1 MFRRGFTGDLLLN
14 YLAFA
19 WAALGGLL
27 FLFICAHY
35 LGMAG
40 LGVVSQAMA
49 LFVIAGQLAAGG
61 VQLSALQ
68 VAADP
73 LVPDLERRQ
82 RLWAAQVAALAWG
95 TLVAVAGFLA
105 ADTVA
110 WLADSPQLG
119 RAWQVTAPALAL
131 FAANKAAASALA
143 GLERLR
149 RFAAQM
155 ALRALLVAAFA
166 LLFAAGGAD
175 AVGVCAAFLCSEV
188 LLYAF
193 LLHQLRVVAGRPD
206 APQRAHVAD
215 HLRFGFRGMWSGLA
229 YEINL
234 RVDVLLVGVYLQDAA
249 VGLYALVA
257 QLAEGFFN
265 LLIVLRNQLNP
276 VLARALAPKDPE
288 ALLGLSRG
296 MVRFVVP
303 CAGIAAVIGVYLYA
317 PVVGWALPAQGYG
330 AGTALLAILLAGL
343 VANAWIMPLESILV
357 LAKKPGSYSW
367 LMLLVVVTNVTLNLL
382 LIPWLG
388 LIGAA
393 MATAISS
400 VLSGIYLLFVVRG
413 QLGFW
418 LLPVAHQSAR
428 VAPSRLPE
436 AHS

>member
-1 MFRRGFTGDLLLN
+1 MLRRGFTGDLLLN
-14 YLAFA
+14 YAAFA
-19 WAALGGLL
+19 CAALGGLL

-49 LFVIAGQLAAGG
+49 LFVIAGQFAAGG

-73 LVPDLERRQ
+73 SLQDLERRQ
-82 RLWAAQVAALAWG
+82 RLWAAQLAALGWG
-95 TLVAVAGFLA
+95 SLVAIAGFLA

-143 GLERLR
+143 GLDRLR

-155 ALRALLVAAFA
+155 ALRALLLAAFA

-175 AVGVCAAFLCSEV
+175 AAGVCAAFLCSEV

-193 LLHQLRVVAGRPD
+193 LLHQLRVVAGRPH
-206 APQRAHVAD
+206 APQRAHVSD

-276 VLARALAPKDPE
+276 VLARALAPMDLT
-288 ALLGLSRG
+288 AVLALSRG
-296 MVRFVVP
+296 LLRVVVP
-303 CAGIAAVIGVYLYA
+303 CAAVAAIVGVCLYA
-317 PVVGWALPAQGYG
+317 PVVGWALPAQGYES
-330 AGTALLAILLAGL
+330 GTPLLAILLAGL

-357 LAKKPGSYSW
+357 LARRPGSYSW
-367 LMLLVVVTNVTLNLL
+367 VMLLVVVTNASANLL
-382 LIPWLG
+382 LIPSLG

-393 MATAISS
+393 VATGVSS
-400 VLSGIYLLFVVRG
+400 VLSGIYLLLVVRG

-418 LLPVAHQSAR
+418 LLPVARRSVR
-428 VAPSRLPE
+428 MSPSGLPVAHR
-436 AHS
+436 